1 MGQNV
6 GPFVV
11 VAGIVIATV
20 GILMWAGGLSWFGHL
35 PGDIRIERENV
46 RIYIPVVSMLLIS
59 VAASLLLSVA
69 HYLFRR

>member
-11 VAGIVIATV
+11 VAGIVIAAV

-35 PGDIRIERENV
+35 PGDIRIERAHV
-46 RIYIPVVSMLLIS
+46 RTS
-59 VAASLLLSVA
+59 
-69 HYLFRR
+69 R